1 MSNYKI
7 VGGRI
12 FRGVEVAMAE
22 KWLNDAAASGWD
34 FVAALPIVED
44 GHAMYV
50 FQHSG
55 STQLIVTEMPAV
67 PETSLDK

>member
-7 VGGRI
+7 LGGRI
-12 FRGVEVAMAE
+12 FRGVEVAAAE
-22 KWLNDAAASGWD
+22 KWLNAAAASGWN

-50 FQHSG
+50 FQRSG
-55 STQLIVTEMPAV
+55 STQLVETELPGVPA
-67 PETSLDK
+67 PTHDE